1 MRLADS
7 PDSMTEPVRYE
18 LEHCHK
24 IDPFMPKT
32 DQIPEAEQSASAS
45 DLTQIRPA
53 PIDIIVPCY
62 RNAPLVEALLGSL
75 ERCGAELRRLRSR
88 ILVVNDS
95 PDDAELGAIIERAR
109 AEFPVPFEVLPND
122 RNLGFVKS
130 VNRAFERS
138 LACGHDVI
146 LLNSDTIVFEG
157 AIAEIAAVGY
167 LDPMIGFVSP
177 RSNNATICSL
187 PHLPRTAQAAPEE
200 AYVSFLA
207 VSSHLPRYRYVPV
220 GVGFCLFIK
229 GEILEEF
236 GLFDETYGHGYNE
249 ENDLIMRANRC
260 GYRAALANHAF
271 VYHVGGASF
280 ALSEHPA
287 DGQEERNSPVLRS
300 RYPEYYPGV
309 ARYTASAEYQA
320 EKRLEALI
328 PDSGGCLDLVFDFSM
343 VGTYHCGTFEVAKR
357 LLAQAARDWRDRFH
371 VHVLVSEQARTFH
384 ELDKIPG
391 LQFVAPGT
399 DRKFAIAIRPSQPF
413 THSALVALSDLGVLN
428 AYVML
433 DTIAYDCLYL
443 NTPELGAIW
452 SFVMRHADGVAY
464 ISEFVRQQFNR
475 RFRRRAG
482 LKEVVAYPSMDMADY
497 ASPVP
502 ADPNGDYLLVIG
514 NKFEHKRVAP
524 TVQALAPAFPA
535 RKIVVV
541 GLQGDFG
548 RNVVCYASGN
558 LSDDFMDGLYA
569 RAKVVIYPSVYEG
582 FGIPV
587 VKALSFHKPVFAR
600 ALPVIRELKS
610 QMPEGA
616 NLLLYSSTRE
626 LVRRLGGG
634 LPQWTDERTPVPGGP
649 HGWKEAAAG
658 IRAMLEESL
667 AEPGRAELLAARINA
682 LRETGIVGFDDIVRR
697 HKQEIEDIHASWS
710 WRITAPLRRMA
721 DLYLRVRDQ
730 RTHSK

>member
-1 MRLADS
+1 MA
-7 PDSMTEPVRYE
+7 T
-18 LEHCHK
+18 
-24 IDPFMPKT
+24 T
-32 DQIPEAEQSASAS
+32 DQMPETERAASAS
-45 DLTQIRPA
+45 DAPQNRPE

-62 RNAPLVEALLGSL
+62 RNAPLVKALFRSL

-88 ILVVNDS
+88 VLVVNDS
-95 PDDAELGAIIERAR
+95 PDDEDLGLVIERAS
-109 AEFPVPFEVLPND
+109 AGFPVPFEVIRNE

-138 LACGHDVI
+138 VAGGRDVL
-146 LLNSDTIVFEG
+146 LLNSDTVVFEG
-157 AIAEIAAVGY
+157 AIEEIAAVGR

-177 RSNNATICSL
+177 RSNAATICSL
-187 PHLPRTAQAAPEE
+187 PHLPRATDATPGQAYA
-200 AYVSFLA
+200 SFLA
-207 VSSHLPRYRYVPV
+207 VSRHLPRYHYAPAV
-220 GVGFCLFIK
+220 VGFCMFIK
-229 GEILEEF
+229 GEILAEF
-236 GLFDETYGHGYNE
+236 GFFDETYGHGYNE

-271 VYHVGGASF
+271 VYHAGGASF
-280 ALSEHPA
+280 ALSEYPA
-287 DGQEERNSPVLRS
+287 GWQERLNSPVLES
-300 RYPEYYPGV
+300 RYPEYYPSV
-309 ARYTASAEYQA
+309 ARYTESAEYQA

-328 PDSGGCLDLVFDFSM
+328 PDSDGRLDLVFDLSM
-343 VGTYHCGTFEVAKR
+343 AGAYHCGTFEVAKR
-357 LLAQAARDWRDRFH
+357 LLAQAAQDWRDRFQ

-413 THSALVALSDLGVLN
+413 TQTALVGLSDLGVLN

-443 NTPELGAIW
+443 NTPELAGVW
-452 SFVMRHADGVAY
+452 SFVMRHADAVAY
-464 ISEFVRQQFNR
+464 ISEFVREQFHC
-475 RFRRRAG
+475 RFRRRPG

-524 TVQALAPAFPA
+524 TVRALAPALPA
-535 RKIVVV
+535 RKIVVI

-548 RNVVCYASGN
+548 RNVVCYPSGN
-558 LSDDFMDGLYA
+558 LSDSFMDGLYA

-587 VKALSFHKPVFAR
+587 VKALSFRKPVFAR
-600 ALPVIRELKS
+600 PLPPIRELKS
-610 QMPEGA
+610 RMPEGA
-616 NLLLYSSTRE
+616 NILLYSSTRE
-626 LVRRLGGG
+626 LVRVLGEG
-634 LPQWTDERTPVPGGP
+634 LPEWTDERAPVTGGP
-649 HGWKEAAAG
+649 CGWKEAAAK
-658 IRAMLEESL
+658 IRAMLEEAL
-667 AEPGRAELLAARINA
+667 AEPGRGELLAGRIEA
-682 LRETGIVGFDDIVRR
+682 LRQTGIGGFDDLVRR
-697 HKQEIEDIHASWS
+697 HNREIDDIHASWS

-721 DLYLRVRDQ
+721 DLYLRIRDR
-730 RTHSK
+730 RTPSK